1 MRPFSYYTRI
11 VQNLLY
17 ADTPSHRYIP
27 FDFFNCPSSDKVCS
41 VKFPCF
47 NPLINYSSVKN
58 SKIETRDY
66 YINQDVDYSHL
77 STDPLFD
84 MLYNRQ
90 YHNQFGNPGK
100 YRMLYRRVEMVNNKP
115 VEYLFGKN
123 IIFRNRIPV
132 WCNPA
137 MYDRGVSLGLVVVL
151 STDLFPPKD
160 NVAKYI
166 VNHLVPALAGYADI
180 RLKNT
185 VTWVHDNVNFFPD
198 INIEGLLL
206 RHLDEVII
214 NDH

>member
-1 MRPFSYYTRI
+1 MRPPSYYKRI

-17 ADTPSHRYIP
+17 RDSRSNRYIP

-47 NPLINYSSVKN
+47 NGLIDYSSVAN
-58 SKIETRDY
+58 SKIETRNY

-90 YHNQFGNPGK
+90 YSSQFDTSDK
-100 YRMLYRRVEMVNNKP
+100 YRMLYRRVETVNSKP
-115 VEYLFGKN
+115 VEYLFGRN

-132 WCNPA
+132 WCSPT
-137 MYDRGVSLGLVVVL
+137 MYDRGVSLGMVVILGV
-151 STDLFPPKD
+151 DLFPPKD

-166 VNHLVPALAGYADI
+166 VNHLVPALTFYADI
-180 RLKNT
+180 RVKNT
-185 VTWVHDNVNFFPD
+185 VTWVRQNTNFYPD
-198 INIEGLLL
+198 INISGLLL

-214 NDH
+214 ND